1 MLFST
6 VPLVAYRVE
15 RNYIYASDVLA
26 AALFTNASFDKRYK
40 ILQLFLFYMHAA
52 SRGQKTEHLKGE
64 NPLGLLSFEGF
75 WARSIR
81 DCNGP
86 REG

>member
-52 SRGQKTEHLKGE
+52 SRGQRPNTLKGE
-64 NPLGLLSFEGF
+64 SSRAFIL
-75 WARSIR
+75 
-81 DCNGP
+81 
-86 REG
+86 